1 MFVCA
6 YICIL
11 LYRSLSDIR
20 NLLGQRKKKE
30 TEYSLHTNLP
40 RTINDSLIL
49 STINKEPLTLNS
61 NINIFETEVIKMQM

>member
-1 MFVCA
+1 MFICV